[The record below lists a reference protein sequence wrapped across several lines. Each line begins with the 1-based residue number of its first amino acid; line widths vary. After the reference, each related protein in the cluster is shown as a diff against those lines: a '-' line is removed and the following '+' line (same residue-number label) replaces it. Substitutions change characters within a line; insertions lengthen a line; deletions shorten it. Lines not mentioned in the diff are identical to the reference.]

1 MFDQTMKT
9 AADAYFGQMK
19 KAFDGLSA
27 TLGKLDVPPA
37 IREFAT
43 RQTETARARL
53 AEAQKASL
61 DAANGLETAAVAA
74 AGFGAGLVRSAVE
87 GAVANTT
94 MVIDAARDIA
104 AAASPQ
110 DALRLQAD
118 FLKTFGEAN
127 MARAKASLVQV
138 RDAATEGAKAVQ
150 VETEKLV
157 ARAAKAA

>member
-1 MFDQTMKT
+1 
-9 AADAYFGQMK
+9 MK

-27 TLGKLDVPPA
+27 TPGKLDVAPA

-110 DALRLQAD
+110 DALRLQGD

-127 MARAKASLVQV
+127 IARAKASLVQV
-138 RDAATEGAKAVQ
+138 RDAATEGARAVQ
-150 VETEKLV
+150 VEAAKLV

>member
-1 MFDQTMKT
+1 MFDQTMKS

-19 KAFDGLSA
+19 KTFDGLSA
-27 TLGKLDVPPA
+27 TPGKLDVAPA
-37 IREFAT
+37 IRELAT
-43 RQTETARARL
+43 RQTETAKARL

-94 MVIDAARDIA
+94 MVIDAAREIS

-118 FLKTFGEAN
+118 FLKAFGEAN
-127 MARAKASLVQV
+127 IARAKASLVQV
-138 RDAATEGAKAVQ
+138 RDAATEGVKAVQ
-150 VETEKLV
+150 VEAEKLV
-157 ARAAKAA
+157 SRAAKSA

>member
-1 MFDQTMKT
+1 MFDQTMKS

-19 KAFDGLSA
+19 KTFDGLSA
-27 TLGKLDVPPA
+27 TQGKLEVAPA

-43 RQTETARARL
+43 RQTETAKARL

-61 DAANGLETAAVAA
+61 DAASGLETAAVAA

-94 MVIDAARDIA
+94 MVIDAAREIS

-118 FLKTFGEAN
+118 FLKAFGESN
-127 MARAKASLVQV
+127 IARAKASLVQV
-138 RDAATEGAKAVQ
+138 RDAATEGVKAVQ
-150 VETEKLV
+150 VEAEKLV
-157 ARAAKAA
+157 SRAAKAA

>member
-27 TLGKLDVPPA
+27 TPGKLDVAPA

>member
-9 AADAYFGQMK
+9 AADAYLGQVK

-27 TLGKLDVPPA
+27 TPGRLDVAPA

-43 RQTETARARL
+43 RQTETAKARL

-61 DAANGLETAAVAA
+61 DAANGLETSAVAA
-74 AGFGAGLVRSAVE
+74 AGFGAGLVRNAVE
-87 GAVANTT
+87 GAVANSI
-94 MVIDAARDIA
+94 MLIDAARDIA

-118 FLKTFGEAN
+118 FLKAFGETN
-127 MARAKASLVQV
+127 IARAKASLMQI
-138 RDAATEGAKAVQ
+138 RDAATEGARVVQ

>member
-9 AADAYFGQMK
+9 AADAYFSQMK

-27 TLGKLDVPPA
+27 TPGKLDVAPA

-127 MARAKASLVQV
+127 IARAKASLVQV

>member
-27 TLGKLDVPPA
+27 MPGKLDVAPA

-74 AGFGAGLVRSAVE
+74 AGFAAGLVRSAVE

>member
-1 MFDQTMKT
+1 MARTRMETPMFDQTMKT

-27 TLGKLDVPPA
+27 TPGKLDVAPA

-104 AAASPQ
+104 AAASPPSVT
-110 DALRLQAD
+110 ASPPTR
-118 FLKTFGEAN
+118 T
-127 MARAKASLVQV
+127 RATRATASP
-138 RDAATEGAKAVQ
+138 
-150 VETEKLV
+150 
-157 ARAAKAA
+157 